1 MYAGTIALVFS
12 LLSQNAGGPFPQE
25 AVQADDSAPTR
36 IALTGTTILTDFQR
50 TPDGDIE
57 AIGFEDSVLIIEDGR
72 VKTVLPGQNYRMAPN
87 DIVVTGRGRFVIA
100 APIAFGGGKDT
111 QLNGWLRGRSLLAA
125 GLSGVGSIVLPK
137 ELIESPAGQC
147 AVSRVESKEFPGA
160 LPMSAK
166 KAASPDSS
174 VPLLTLTAEDMEEN
188 SRLLFTRLIQRI
200 RDLQKAGHSNE
211 MILFGLTNGAAKK
224 IGRSDIGIIETGSK
238 GVVVVTNGNPL
249 DDPSVIFDPY
259 AVVFEDRVLRRAE
272 IEVLRDTSS
281 KGEKQVAATQL
292 LSPPGEGGGK
302 ITRWLVSVAA
312 QIFGGVA
319 LKEVDGSIAFSSI
332 QGEPRLDQTSG
343 WLRTSG
349 VVGHLDYKGSQ
360 VRFRFDAEATQEGL
374 SIELVLNDQ
383 EPIKADSP
391 GASVPPLMELA
402 ADLAMRAAALTE
414 GDRVFD
420 VQELI
425 YGEGPIGLTP
435 RKLRFTPL
443 TQSECPPCFLD
454 QGDVWLLEVL
464 APNQLDGAAV
474 STVIVALREGRPTR
488 IRINSEFGPSWY
500 DQLRDANV
508 SLD

>member
-1 MYAGTIALVFS
+1 MHAGTIALVFS
-12 LLSQNAGGPFPQE
+12 LLSQNAGGPVLPE
-25 AVQADDSAPTR
+25 GVQLDDPVPMR

-57 AIGFEDSVLIIEDGR
+57 AIGFEDSVLIIEGGR
-72 VKTVLPGQNYRMAPN
+72 VKTVLPRQNYQLGPN
-87 DIVVTGRGRFVIA
+87 DIVVTGKGRFVIA
-100 APIAFGGGKDT
+100 APIVFGGGKGA

-125 GLSGVGSIVLPK
+125 GLSGIGSIVLPK

-147 AVSRVESKEFPGA
+147 AVSRVESKEFPAA

-166 KAASPDSS
+166 KAVSSDPS
-174 VPLLTLTAEDMEEN
+174 VPFLTLTAEDMEKNN
-188 SRLLFTRLIQRI
+188 SLLYVRLIQRV
-200 RDLQKAGHSNE
+200 RDLQAAGHSNGS
-211 MILFGLTNGAAKK
+211 ILFGLTNAAAEK
-224 IGRSDIGIIETGSK
+224 IGRSDIGIIELGSK
-238 GVVVVTNGNPL
+238 GAVVVTNGNPM

-281 KGEKQVAATQL
+281 KGEKQIAATQL
-292 LSPPGEGGGK
+292 LSPQGEGGEK

-319 LKEVDGSIAFSSI
+319 LKEVDGSIAFSSM
-332 QGEPRLDQTSG
+332 QGEPRFDRTSG

-349 VVGHLDYKGSQ
+349 VVGHLNYEGSP
-360 VRFRFDAEATQEGL
+360 VSFRFDAEATQEGL
-374 SIELVLNDQ
+374 SIELVLNDN

-402 ADLAMRAAALTE
+402 ADLAIRAAALAE
-414 GDRVFD
+414 GDRVFH
-420 VQELI
+420 VQELV

-464 APNQLDGAAV
+464 APNQLNGPPV
-474 STVIVALREGRPTR
+474 STAIVAIREGLPTR
-488 IRINSEFGPSWY
+488 IRINSDLGPSWY
-500 DQLRDANV
+500 DQFRDANV